1 MEKLMQGVQ
10 NFTIVSRDMLHTVL
24 AVSNTQVLQNVL
36 DVFKQRGGNSYPQY
50 KKTKLFGERG
60 KNFKFHKIH

>member
-36 DVFKQRGGNSYPQY
+36 DIFKQRSGNSYPQY
-50 KKTKLFGERG
+50 KKTKLFGEQG
-60 KNFKFHKIH
+60 KHFKFHKIR

>member
-10 NFTIVSRDMLHTVL
+10 NFTIVSQDMLHTVL

-36 DVFKQRGGNSYPQY
+36 DIFKQWSGNSYPQY
-50 KKTKLFGERG
+50 KKTKLLSEQG
-60 KNFKFHKIH
+60 KHCKFHKIH

>member
-1 MEKLMQGVQ
+1 MQGVQ

-36 DVFKQRGGNSYPQY
+36 DVFKQQSGNSYPQY
-50 KKTKLFGERG
+50 KKTKLFGE
-60 KNFKFHKIH
+60 